1 MASVLGLSWRWC
13 CLCDAAL
20 GWRGFP
26 STLNIRC
33 DTSPFGKRSLGLII
47 QSVAILNRVNIL
59 CFCTQW
65 DIVTH
70 WRMDTKMIVNTV
82 NFKKLE
88 AYESRSSHS
97 SSCRTDDNQWWWR
110 TDDSSIKRYLVR
122 LTMIRIRRHH
132 SLHMDKAFLSSLWLV
147 LKWCMTSI

>member
-97 SSCRTDDNQWWWR
+97 SSCRTDDNQLR
-110 TDDSSIKRYLVR
+110 RVFIVFLFCDCIAEMVPPSPLLSSSI
-122 LTMIRIRRHH
+122 LTLPEHLRMH
-132 SLHMDKAFLSSLWLV
+132 AE
-147 LKWCMTSI
+147 